1 MTNQFVNKFDSDI
14 CLFSIDKFVEIA
26 IKNLSFK
33 YFYAACQLQP
43 KEAMHCE
50 NIVARCLHGSQN
62 NVDLTPIKFVIQ
74 TS

>member
-14 CLFSIDKFVEIA
+14 CLFSVDKFVEIA

-43 KEAMHCE
+43 KEAVHYE
-50 NIVARCLHGSQN
+50 NIVARGRHRSQN